1 MAEEQV
7 EGLTGGSSKKEEKL
21 EKLRPTLFIGVGGT
35 GMEVM
40 LRIRRHIVNALW
52 GSAPNRVRVEAL
64 TDFPVA
70 QFINFDLAVGDV
82 IEADKSQKQ
91 DSVYEL
97 IKFTDDERI
106 AESFDIEKYCRDD
119 DSLGR
124 FPHIQ
129 SWSPLTPKR
138 IRDLGIDPST
148 GAGQIRG
155 LSRLYFFDKYTR
167 VRDQIRLKLKN
178 LKSALSK
185 DQQLK
190 HLGLELAQDKFKI
203 VIICSAAGG
212 TGSGSFL
219 DMGWLANWIARD
231 AVNSVEIQ
239 LVLLMP
245 SGFTDKD
252 RTEANGYAA
261 LMELETA
268 MRGGA
273 VGQYISKWDAYD
285 KPKLAQR
292 PYDEVYLVD
301 TGNLAQQNT
310 ADVKDIYQMIADALF
325 EDFASADFANRKRS
339 VASNQRK
346 HKIAPLSP
354 PVTVGRYGDMKLT
367 YHKGY
372 SAFGQAMLD
381 TQQAFRRDMRAHIWA
396 GEMLKAFFGVATGD
410 VHANRSTDKQRDAF
424 MTDRMLLSA
433 MPFSDFPEFS
443 SKSIELK
450 RSSGDFNDYLIV
462 EELLK
467 DKQGNLVAGMQQ
479 KVDNRIEGIKSGF
492 KRDEWVAQVREI
504 VKQLERDAIRD
515 QDATAEV
522 VEDRVGR
529 QRTLLFSQ
537 VKDRVREQLYAY
549 LDNKEFGGLE
559 YVLSLVEQ
567 IKDRLANSS
576 TGLISQLASNAARYE
591 EIKDAVRTHEYE
603 RLMGNLAQAKG
614 GLFGSGEKQ
623 SIVIM
628 DQLKTEIANFLKFHL
643 RAKAANEAA
652 AMMGDLSKWL
662 GEKTGVDAQ
671 GRPTWNGLVG
681 EFQSGREAVVEMIG
695 SLQQSIE
702 HLKQDLKKDHATY
715 IHIEA
720 PHREVPMPK
729 PELLREW
736 ADESFK
742 DIGGS
747 KVLFQML
754 AQPEDRASLLS
765 KVKRM
770 AERQIA
776 IASGGVEGESD
787 VDPLI
792 AALEAMSP
800 PERHRRFTELLA
812 RAMPWID
819 ANLSREFT
827 PSAEQYKC
835 FIGVAGAREFE
846 RRFRAEIEAC
856 VPTHAG
862 ITSDQ
867 ILIVETGTP
876 GRAVCYCELSGIPL
890 TVLRGLE
897 PWRTSYRKE
906 SEKIPVHT
914 HIDSTQFAHPLVPSM
929 DELNALADDFKN
941 YLLAVMTGVLVR
953 SPQKV
958 VPPGQY
964 QFTVRP
970 GETLRMGNE
979 RSFRKNGLPP
989 TRRDQIIN
997 RVNDRIDALGKTQMA
1012 ALAVLAGHYEFNV
1025 YAPKKVVIDEAG
1037 TEEFRKGFAGTLAGE
1052 AAREL
1057 TDRAVRRGLSEREFE
1072 RLKDKA
1078 LERLS
1083 TWAAP
1088 IEGSDSDAYEWEVG
1102 EADAD
1107 TGPRLKY
1114 VARKELFQ
1122 EDADDALAEAL
1133 GLRSTNQRPLEP
1145 PAANVAF
1152 GVPPLPTATQYMLA
1166 INGQQTGPY
1175 TQVVV
1180 QQYLASG
1187 QITLLT
1193 LVWRQGLSAWLPL
1206 GQVPEFA
1213 VPPPLPGGIPPL
1225 PGGAP
1230 PLPGN
1235 VQ

>member
-1 MAEEQV
+1 MADEQV
-7 EGLTGGSSKKEEKL
+7 EGLTGGTSKKEERL

-35 GMEVM
+35 GMEVL
-40 LRIRRHIVNALW
+40 LRVRRHVLNAMW
-52 GSAPNRVRVEAL
+52 GSGSNRVRIDAL
-64 TDFPVA
+64 TEFPVA
-70 QFINFDLAVGDV
+70 QFINFDLATGDV
-82 IEADKSQKQ
+82 IESGKSQKGDTQ
-91 DSVYEL
+91 FEA
-97 IKFTDDERI
+97 IKFAEEERI
-106 AESFDIEKYCRDD
+106 VESFDIEKYSRDD

-138 IRDLGIDPST
+138 IRELGIDPSK

-155 LSRLYFFDKYTR
+155 ISRLYFYDKYQK
-167 VRDQIRLKLKN
+167 VRDQIRLKLRS
-178 LKSALSK
+178 LKSGLSK
-185 DQQLK
+185 DHQLK
-190 HLGLELAQDKFKI
+190 HLGLELAQDKFK
-203 VIICSAAGG
+203 VVVICSVAGG

-219 DMGWLANWIARD
+219 DMGWLASWIARD
-231 AVNSVEIQ
+231 AVDSAEVELI
-239 LVLLMP
+239 LFMP
-245 SGFTDKD
+245 SGFQGAGKD

-273 VGQYISKWDAYD
+273 VGHYLTRWDAYD
-285 KPKLAQR
+285 KPKLTIK

-301 TGNLAQQNT
+301 SGNVAQQHT
-310 ADVKDIYQMIADALF
+310 GDIKDVYQMVADSLF
-325 EDFASADFANRKRS
+325 EDFASADFANKKRS
-339 VASNQRK
+339 VAVNQRQ
-346 HKIAPLSP
+346 HKIVPLSP
-354 PVTVGRYGDMKLT
+354 PVTAGRYGDMKLT
-367 YHKGY
+367 FHKGY

-381 TQQAFRRDMRAHIWA
+381 TQQTFRRDMRAHVWA

-410 VHANRSTDKQRDAF
+410 LQANRATDKQRDTF

-433 MPFSDFPEFS
+433 VPFNDFPEFS
-443 SKSIELK
+443 SKNIELK
-450 RSSGDFNDYLIV
+450 RSNGDFNDYLIV

-467 DKQGNLVAGMQQ
+467 DKQGNLVASMQQ
-479 KVDNRIEGIKSGF
+479 KVDDRLEGIKSGF
-492 KRDEWVAQVREI
+492 KRDEWVAQVREV

-515 QDATAEV
+515 QDAAAEV
-522 VEDRVGR
+522 VEDRVAR
-529 QRTLLFSQ
+529 QRGLLFAQ
-537 VKDRVREQLYAY
+537 MKERVREQLYAY

-576 TGLISQLASNAARYE
+576 TGLIAQLAANAARYE
-591 EIKDAVRTHEYE
+591 EIRDAVRTHEYE

-623 SIVIM
+623 SLVIM

-643 RAKAANEAA
+643 RAKAAHEAA
-652 AMMGDLSKWL
+652 AMMVDSSKWL
-662 GEKTGVDAQ
+662 GEKTGVDPQ
-671 GRPTWNGLVG
+671 GRATWNGLVG
-681 EFQSGREAVVEMIG
+681 EFQSGREAVIEMIG
-695 SLQQSIE
+695 TLQHSIE
-702 HLKQDLKKDHATY
+702 NLKQDLKKDHATY
-715 IHIEA
+715 IYIEA
-720 PHREVPMPK
+720 PHRDVPLPK
-729 PELLREW
+729 PELLRDW

-776 IASGGVEGESD
+776 IASGDSGNEAD
-787 VDPLI
+787 VDPLM
-792 AALEAMSP
+792 AALEQMSA
-800 PERHRRFTELLA
+800 PERHRRFSELLA
-812 RAMPWID
+812 RSMPWID

-827 PSAEQYKC
+827 PMSDQYKC
-835 FIGVAGAREFE
+835 FIGVKGASEFE
-846 RRFRAEIEAC
+846 KRYRAEIEAC
-856 VPTHAG
+856 VPTQAG
-862 ITSDQ
+862 ITSNQ
-867 ILIVETGTP
+867 IGIVETGTA

-929 DELNALADDFKN
+929 DELNALADDFKH
-941 YLLAVMTGVLVR
+941 YVFAVMLGVLVR

-989 TRRDQIIN
+989 TRRDQIVN

-1012 ALAVLAGHYEFNV
+1012 ALAVLAGYYEFNV

-1057 TDRAVRRGLSEREFE
+1057 TDRALRKGFSDREFE
-1072 RLKDKA
+1072 RLKDRA

-1083 TWAAP
+1083 IWAVS
-1088 IEGSDSDAYEWEVG
+1088 IEGSDSDAYAWEVG
-1102 EADAD
+1102 DADAE

-1114 VARKELFQ
+1114 VVRKDFFQ

-1133 GLRSTNQRPLEP
+1133 GLRGPRKEP
-1145 PAANVAF
+1145 DVS
-1152 GVPPLPTATQYMLA
+1152 PPVSTQYMLA
-1166 INGQQTGPY
+1166 INGQQAGPY
-1175 TQVVV
+1175 TQANV
-1180 QQYLASG
+1180 QQFLVSG
-1187 QITLLT
+1187 KINHVT
-1193 LVWRQGLSAWLPL
+1193 LVWRQGLSTWLPL
-1206 GQVPEFA
+1206 EQVPELA

-1225 PGGAP
+1225 PGGIP
-1230 PLPGN
+1230 PMPD
-1235 VQ
+1235 V

>member
-167 VRDQIRLKLKN
+167 VRDQIRLKLKD

-285 KPKLAQR
+285 KPKLALR

-310 ADVKDIYQMIADALF
+310 ADVKDIYQMIADAQF

-479 KVDNRIEGIKSGF
+479 KVDDRIEGIKSGF

-515 QDATAEV
+515 QDAKAEV

-623 SIVIM
+623 SMVIM

-643 RAKAANEAA
+643 RAKAASEAA
-652 AMMGDLSKWL
+652 AMMGDLSRWL

-856 VPTHAG
+856 VPAQAG

-929 DELNALADDFKN
+929 DELNALADDFKH
-941 YLLAVMTGVLVR
+941 YLLAVITGVLIR

-997 RVNDRIDALGKTQMA
+997 RVNDKIDALGKTQMA
-1012 ALAVLAGHYEFNV
+1012 ALAILAGHYEFNV

-1057 TDRAVRRGLSEREFE
+1057 TDRALRRGLSEREFE

-1102 EADAD
+1102 EADAE

-1114 VARKELFQ
+1114 VVRKELFQ
-1122 EDADDALAEAL
+1122 EDADDTLAEVL
-1133 GLRSTNQRPLEP
+1133 GLRSANHRPTEEP
-1145 PAANVAF
+1145 AVNVAL
-1152 GVPPLPTATQYMLA
+1152 GAPPLPTATQYMLA
-1166 INGQQTGPY
+1166 INGQQAGPY
-1175 TQVVV
+1175 TLAVV
-1180 QQYLASG
+1180 QQYLTSG
-1187 QITLLT
+1187 QINQLT
-1193 LVWRQGLSAWLPL
+1193 LVWRQGLTAWLPL
-1206 GQVPEFA
+1206 WQVPELA
-1213 VPPPLPGGIPPL
+1213 VPPLLPGGIPPL

-1230 PLPGN
+1230 PLPGSA
-1235 VQ
+1235 Q